1 MVPFGFSGFQR
12 TPPHGLAE
20 GLLKPFMAPQGHSH
34 ADFKHVLGASSSQAG
49 AGSVNDLESFETLVK
64 IMDRLREPGGCPW
77 DREQDYE
84 TLRSYL
90 IEECYEVADALD
102 RGHPADL
109 REELGDLLFQIVF
122 LSRLAKEDGDFV
134 AADVVRGIAEK
145 MIRRHPHVFGDAK
158 AETPAEVLR
167 NWEQIKRQEKGLDQ
181 GAPQAG
187 QETPSV
193 LDGVPIALPALLKA
207 QRLGTKASRVGFDWV
222 RPIEVLDKIHEELG
236 ELRQAVE
243 QENRSAVREEL
254 GDLLFSLVMLA
265 RKLDVDPEGALEQ
278 TNLKFVRRFNWI
290 ENELAKEHK
299 RVDEEDVERLEQL
312 WNAAKRSPD
321 TRP

>member
-1 MVPFGFSGFQR
+1 M
-12 TPPHGLAE
+12 
-20 GLLKPFMAPQGHSH
+20 
-34 ADFKHVLGASSSQAG
+34 
-49 AGSVNDLESFETLVK
+49 NDLESFETLVK
-64 IMDRLREPGGCPW
+64 IMDRLREPDGCPW

-102 RGHPADL
+102 RGDRRDL

-122 LSRLAKEDGDFV
+122 LSRLAKEEGHFV

-145 MIRRHPHVFGDAK
+145 MIRRHPHVFGDAT
-158 AETPAEVLR
+158 ADTPEEVLR
-167 NWEQIKRQEKGLDQ
+167 NWEEIKRQEKGLDDSAAST
-181 GAPQAG
+181 GESPH
-187 QETPSV
+187 SV

-207 QRLGTKASRVGFDWV
+207 QRLGTKAARVGFDWE
-222 RPIEVLDKIHEELG
+222 RPADVLEKIDEELG

-243 QENRSAVREEL
+243 QQDRAAIREEL
-254 GDLLFSLVMLA
+254 GDLLFSLVMLG
-265 RKLDVDPEGALEQ
+265 RKLDVDPEGALER

-290 ENELAKEHK
+290 ERELRKERK
-299 RVDEEDVERLEQL
+299 RVDEEDVTRLEAL

-321 TRP
+321 TGP

>member
-1 MVPFGFSGFQR
+1 
-12 TPPHGLAE
+12 
-20 GLLKPFMAPQGHSH
+20 
-34 ADFKHVLGASSSQAG
+34 
-49 AGSVNDLESFETLVK
+49 
-64 IMDRLREPGGCPW
+64 MDRLREPEGCPW

-102 RGHPADL
+102 RSDRAAL

-122 LSRLAKEDGDFV
+122 LSRLAKEQGEFV

-145 MIRRHPHVFGDAK
+145 MIRRHPHVFGDET

-167 NWEQIKRQEKGLDQ
+167 NWEEIKRREKGQDRASS
-181 GAPQAG
+181 GAQAA
-187 QETPSV
+187 EPSV

-207 QRLGTKASRVGFDWV
+207 QRLGTKASRVGFDWE
-222 RPIEVLDKIHEELG
+222 RPTDVLVKIHEELG
-236 ELRQAVE
+236 ELREAVE
-243 QENRSAVREEL
+243 QEDRAGVREEL

-278 TNLKFVRRFNWI
+278 TNLKFIRRFSWI
-290 ENELAKEHK
+290 EGELRKDAK
-299 RVDEEDVERLEQL
+299 RVDEEDAERLEQL
-312 WNAAKRSPD
+312 WNASKKEPNPRS
-321 TRP
+321 

>member
-1 MVPFGFSGFQR
+1 
-12 TPPHGLAE
+12 
-20 GLLKPFMAPQGHSH
+20 
-34 ADFKHVLGASSSQAG
+34 
-49 AGSVNDLESFETLVK
+49 
-64 IMDRLREPGGCPW
+64 MDRLREPEGCPW

-102 RGHPADL
+102 RRDRAAL

-122 LSRLAKEDGDFV
+122 LSRLAKEDGEFV

-145 MIRRHPHVFGDAK
+145 MIRRHPHVFGDET

-167 NWEQIKRQEKGLDQ
+167 NWEEIKRREKGQ
-181 GAPQAG
+181 NRASSGARAA
-187 QETPSV
+187 EASV

-207 QRLGTKASRVGFDWV
+207 QRLGTKASRVGFDWE
-222 RPIEVLDKIHEELG
+222 RPVDVLDKIHEELG

-243 QENRSAVREEL
+243 QEDRSGVREEL

-278 TNLKFVRRFNWI
+278 TNLKFMRRFNWI
-290 ENELAKEHK
+290 EGELRKEER

-312 WNAAKRSPD
+312 WNASKRESD
-321 TRP
+321 TRS

>member
-1 MVPFGFSGFQR
+1 
-12 TPPHGLAE
+12 
-20 GLLKPFMAPQGHSH
+20 
-34 ADFKHVLGASSSQAG
+34 
-49 AGSVNDLESFETLVK
+49 VNDLESFETLVK

>member
-1 MVPFGFSGFQR
+1 M
-12 TPPHGLAE
+12 
-20 GLLKPFMAPQGHSH
+20 K
-34 ADFKHVLGASSSQAG
+34 
-49 AGSVNDLESFETLVK
+49 DLESFETLLK
-64 IMDRLREPGGCPW
+64 IMDRLREPDGCPW

-102 RGHPADL
+102 RGDPEDL

-122 LSRLAKEDGDFV
+122 LSRLAKEDGSFV

-158 AETPAEVLR
+158 AETSAEVLR
-167 NWEQIKRQEKGLDQ
+167 NWEEIKRQEKGLDK
-181 GAPQAG
+181 GSSGAG
-187 QETPSV
+187 QPVRSV
-193 LDGVPIALPALLKA
+193 LEGVPVALPALLKA
-207 QRLGTKASRVGFDWV
+207 QRLGTKASRVGFDWE
-222 RPIEVLDKIHEELG
+222 RPIDVLDKVQEELG

-243 QENRSAVREEL
+243 QEDRSAVREEL

-278 TNLKFVRRFNWI
+278 TNLKFVRRFQWI
-290 ENELAKEHK
+290 ESELGKQRR

-312 WNAAKRSPD
+312 WNAAKRSTD
-321 TRP
+321 TEP